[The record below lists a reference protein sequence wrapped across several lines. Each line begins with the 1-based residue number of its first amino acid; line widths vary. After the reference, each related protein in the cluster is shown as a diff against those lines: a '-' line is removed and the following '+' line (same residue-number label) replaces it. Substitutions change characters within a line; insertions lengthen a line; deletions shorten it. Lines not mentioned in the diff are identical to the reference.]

1 MHMKGGFY
9 WIMSFEKII
18 DVPRLNRFKTKILNL
33 VYKKDEVYNKNEID
47 NKFSQN
53 AFSKVTVGSTTVAAD
68 SKADTLTL
76 VAGSNIT
83 ITPDATNDKITI
95 AAKDTT
101 YSSMT
106 GATSSAAGT
115 SGLVPAPAAGDQDKF
130 LKADGTWQEA
140 GGSNKDCLPLSGG
153 VVTGNVQQSGG
164 TTDYDTY
171 KFRNISLGTSSTPPT
186 DANFGGNGS
195 IYFYYS

>member
-1 MHMKGGFY
+1 MERIFNNVK
-9 WIMSFEKII
+9 ITSSFEI
-18 DVPRLNRFKTKILNL
+18 PETRENL
-33 VYKKDEVYNKNEID
+33 VSGETIGQHFGKIAKVID
-47 NKFSQN
+47 DLENGEFS
-53 AFSKVTVGSTTVAAD
+53 SKTTVDTELSDTSENPVQNKVINAALNE
-68 SKADTLTL
+68 KA
-76 VAGSNIT
+76 S
-83 ITPDATNDKITI
+83 
-95 AAKDTT
+95 KDT
-101 YSSMT
+101 MT

-130 LKADGTWQEA
+130 LKADGTWQKA

-171 KFRNISLGTSSTPPT
+171 KLRNIGFGNSSTPSR